1 MHSAAYG
8 RTCSISDASEP
19 AIWKPMTRSS
29 LADTT
34 TLTSSFTSLRP
45 SVFFM
50 GLACVAQEL
59 GFKKTKTP
67 TRPPNSFAG
76 LLGRARFTRTRQQ
89 GFLSKERAMH
99 QTSFG

>member
-59 GFKKTKTP
+59 GFKKQKPLRDLP
-67 TRPPNSFAG
+67 T
-76 LLGRARFTRTRQQ
+76 LLLACWAEPASHVRV
-89 GFLSKERAMH
+89 SKG
-99 QTSFG
+99 S